1 MLLDTKLLAPG
12 NKKKCQLRNQ
22 NVRKGNAE
30 PELVHVPHLCVEHG
44 KEPKEK
50 IEPDHIGEIEA
61 YVPLVREQY

>member
-1 MLLDTKLLAPG
+1 MGRIKT
-12 NKKKCQLRNQ
+12 
-22 NVRKGNAE
+22 E

-61 YVPLVREQY
+61 HIPLIWEQY